1 MREDSQNAA
10 ETRLNRLLN
19 LILET
24 AVDVLGFDAATVT
37 TRHAPGG
44 LATIAATDQRLIALD
59 DAQYASGQG
68 PCLSVL
74 DPHQAIYLEDAGTG
88 DQRWEYFSHTAAHLG
103 VHSTLS
109 IHVPTDTEDVAASLN
124 FYAQRHLSL
133 GDQEITRAES
143 FAQQL
148 SAAILSVEA
157 YKSTAKLAQDMAEA
171 MRSRAVIE
179 QAKGMLM
186 TEQNITA
193 NQAFTQLVEL
203 SQNSNVRLR
212 DIAQQIVEK
221 RSRSLTSA
229 D

>member
-37 TRHAPGG
+37 TRDVPGG
-44 LATIAATDQRLIALD
+44 LATIAATDQRLVALD

-74 DPHQAIYLEDAGTG
+74 DPHQAVYLEDAGAG

-133 GDQEITRAES
+133 GHREITRAES

-157 YKSTAKLAQDMAEA
+157 YKSTAKLAEDMAEA

-186 TEQNITA
+186 AEQHITA
-193 NQAFTQLVEL
+193 DHAFAQIVQL
-203 SQNSNVRLR
+203 SQDANVKVR
-212 DIAQQIVEK
+212 DIAIEIVQK
-221 RSRSLTSA
+221 RSA
-229 D
+229 G